1 MEIQQS
7 SVYAAFIRSLGWIVE
22 YIDGIQIFIR
32 SYPLIGGLAK
42 IQRSVLLPNP
52 KKLKTLLKNHN
63 IRTLVVEPDSSMA
76 QKKLTLWCRKIRPYV
91 RINTDPYIP
100 SKTIRV
106 DLTASKDEI
115 FHRLTEAKR
124 RGVRRAQKAGI
135 SVTESNDMKNLIRI
149 KNKSAGFM
157 GCITTAGMNKLW
169 QALPEKNKTVLLAQ
183 DRDQHIV
190 GGIFLIF
197 WENIA
202 YYWIAGA
209 IKEGKKQF
217 APTLL
222 VWEALITAKKHGMK
236 LFDFVGVWDERIP
249 DKNKEWHGFTKFK
262 EGFGGYTRYYP
273 IVKDSSKH

>member
-7 SVYAAFIRSLGWIVE
+7 PVYATFIRSLGWIVE

-42 IQRSVLLPNP
+42 MQRSLQLPNP
-52 KKLKTLLKNHN
+52 KKLEALLKNHN
-63 IRTLVVEPDSSMA
+63 IRTLVVEPDSSIS
-76 QKKLTLWCRKIRPYV
+76 QKKFTLWCKSVREFV

-106 DLTASKDEI
+106 DLTAPKDEI
-115 FHRLTEAKR
+115 FHRFSEAKR

-135 SVTESNDMKNLIRI
+135 SVTESSDMKNLIRI

-157 GCITTAGMNKLW
+157 GFITTAGMDKLW
-169 QALPEKNKTVLLAQ
+169 QALPEKNKTVLLAH
-183 DRDQHIV
+183 DSHEKII

-197 WENIA
+197 WEDIA

-222 VWEALITAKKHGMK
+222 VWEAILAAKNHGMK
-236 LFDFVGVWDERIP
+236 SFDFVGVWDERIP
-249 DKNKEWHGFTKFK
+249 DKNQEWHGFTKFK
-262 EGFGGYTRYYP
+262 EGFGGSELYYP
-273 IVKDSSKH
+273 IVLT